1 MIKAVIFD
9 MDGLLIDSEPVW
21 DRARAAMAARLG
33 QSWDK
38 SDHQAVMGVS
48 TAEWAD
54 YMKDK
59 WNLDVGQEEI
69 IAEIVGRIRDFYR
82 KQIPFRQNA
91 VASVE
96 LAAKYYRAALASGS
110 EASLIDLVT
119 TAPELAGKLEVILS
133 ADHVARGKPHPDV
146 YLETARRL
154 DVAPASC
161 VCLEDSQNGILAG
174 LNAGM
179 KVIAVLDPDFPVD
192 EAVLA
197 RADAVLTTLDE
208 FTLERLKSLA

>member
-21 DRARAAMAARLG
+21 DRARAAMAKRLE

-38 SDHQAVMGVS
+38 KDHQAVMGVS
-48 TAEWAD
+48 TSEWAD
-54 YMKDK
+54 YMKEK
-59 WNLDVGQEEI
+59 WNLDMSREAV
-69 IAEIVGRIRDFYR
+69 IAEIVGRMRDFYR
-82 KQIPFRQNA
+82 EKIPFRQNA

-96 LAAKYYRAALASGS
+96 LAAAHYRAALASGS

-119 TAPELAGKLEVILS
+119 ASPELEGKLEVILS
-133 ADHVARGKPHPDV
+133 ADHVERGKPHPDV

-154 DVAPASC
+154 GVAPEAC
-161 VCLEDSQNGILAG
+161 VCVEDSQNGILAG

-179 KVIAVLDPDFPVD
+179 KVIAVPDPDFPVD
-192 EAVLA
+192 DAVLQ
-197 RADAVLTTLDE
+197 RADAVLTSLDE
-208 FTLERLKSLA
+208 FTLERLSSLA